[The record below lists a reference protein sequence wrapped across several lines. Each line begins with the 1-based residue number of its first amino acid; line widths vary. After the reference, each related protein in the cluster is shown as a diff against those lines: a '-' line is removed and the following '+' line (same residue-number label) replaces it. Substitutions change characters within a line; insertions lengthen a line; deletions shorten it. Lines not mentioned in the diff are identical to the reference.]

1 MQYCHVKSSFQQQED
16 PSHQQMRMRLKKEF
30 STVLHLELALYS
42 VETWTFRKVDQKYL
56 RSFEIWY
63 WRRMEKINWT
73 DRVSRRN
80 ITGSRGTGTSYK

>member
-1 MQYCHVKSSFQQQED
+1 
-16 PSHQQMRMRLKKEF
+16 MRMRLKKEF